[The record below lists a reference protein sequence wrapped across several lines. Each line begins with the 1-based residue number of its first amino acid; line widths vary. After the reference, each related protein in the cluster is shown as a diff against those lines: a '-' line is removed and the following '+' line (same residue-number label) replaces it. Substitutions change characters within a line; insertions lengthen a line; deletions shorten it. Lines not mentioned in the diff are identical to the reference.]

1 MQQSKRKDFK
11 EELQFSGLF
20 LVPHQMSHPTVFLV
34 FAAEIWPTHPSSQP
48 PRELEFLNLLILL
61 ISVYLPYF
69 TSRHRLSKTF
79 SNTRSWLHFFIEGFI
94 LQSERTNVWNVWA
107 MRAFSDVKGF

>member
-1 MQQSKRKDFK
+1 
-11 EELQFSGLF
+11 
-20 LVPHQMSHPTVFLV
+20 MSHPTVFLV

-69 TSRHRLSKTF
+69 TSRHHLSKTF
-79 SNTRSWLHFFIEGFI
+79 PPQGHGSIFSL
-94 LQSERTNVWNVWA
+94 
-107 MRAFSDVKGF
+107 RASSCNQKEEMCGMSGP